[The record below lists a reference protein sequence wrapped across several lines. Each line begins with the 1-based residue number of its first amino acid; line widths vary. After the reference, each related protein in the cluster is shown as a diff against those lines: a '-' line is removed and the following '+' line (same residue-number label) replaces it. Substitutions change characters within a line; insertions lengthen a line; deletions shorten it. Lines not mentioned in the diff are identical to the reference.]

1 MFGKKKPAGE
11 GLSATESQVNIIAN
25 QIEQLGPGQS
35 LSYKLPE
42 AFGGD
47 LAVIERNPWYPAEKR
62 QRKYIMSTDKIVDG
76 KPTGKKSLLFG
87 LDNPRFI
94 AGWVVDRQGELFKLS
109 PLPKNG
115 KNK

>member
-42 AFGGD
+42 TWGGD
-47 LAVIERNPWYPAEKR
+47 LAVIELNPRYPEKR
-62 QRKYIMSTDKIVDG
+62 QKKYILSTDQIVKG
-76 KPTGKKSLLFG
+76 EAAGKKSLLFS

-94 AGWVVDRQGELFKLS
+94 ARWVVERQGEAF
-109 PLPKNG
+109 
-115 KNK
+115 